1 MKPTRIKVL
10 SEKKIIM
17 TAAGENHSL
26 FLSDLGEVLS
36 SGFNE
41 YGELG
46 IGANTAITTK
56 INMEDDFD
64 EELQKQQ
71 IETKIE
77 LTPKLVKGLE

>member
-64 EELQKQQ
+64 EELQK
-71 IETKIE
+71 
-77 LTPKLVKGLE
+77 